1 MTQDRFPLAF
11 STLGC
16 PDWNFDHAAAQ
27 AAQHG
32 YQALEVRVYNG
43 DIIPADLS
51 AGERTAIRKS
61 LSAHGITIV
70 GLGASTRFAYAD
82 ADTRA
87 ANVADLVKYLEL
99 AADLNVPMVRTF
111 GSPGEIDISMQDAIN
126 YVADALNQV
135 APTAERLGVDVILET
150 HDAFCKG
157 VDVAAT
163 LAQVD
168 SKAVGAVWDVHH
180 PFRMG
185 EDIETTWRVL
195 GPRVKHVHIKDAR
208 LRPDG
213 SWQLVLLGEGEVPC
227 RRGGRTARPRG
238 LPGLYQRGMGK
249 EVASGDRGAGNR
261 AAPTRRGA
269 ARVVRRTAR
278 PHRLSLDRGIEAAS
292 PLTSV
297 APTLPSCAF
306 DRVVFPY

>member
-16 PDWNFDHAAAQ
+16 PGWSFDHAAAQ

-32 YQALEVRVYNG
+32 YRGLEVRVYNG

-51 AGERTAIRKS
+51 TSERAAIRKS
-61 LSAHGITIV
+61 LSTHGIEIV
-70 GLGASTRFAYAD
+70 GLGASTRFAYGD
-82 ADTRA
+82 ATLRRD
-87 ANVADLVKYLEL
+87 NVADLVRYLEL

-111 GSPGEIDISMQDAIN
+111 GSPGEIDIPMHDAID
-126 YVADALNQV
+126 YVAEALNQA
-135 APTAERLGVDVILET
+135 APAAERLGVDIILET

-157 VDVAAT
+157 VDVAAA

-180 PFRMG
+180 PYRMG

-208 LRPDG
+208 RRADG

-227 RRGGRTARPRG
+227 RQVIELLDRVG
-238 LPGLYQRGMGK
+238 YQGYVSVEWEK
-249 EVASGDRGAGNR
+249 KWHPEIEEPEVALPQHAEVLR
-261 AAPTRRGA
+261 AWFA
-269 ARVVRRTAR
+269 ALPA
-278 PHRLSLDRGIEAAS
+278 HAA
-292 PLTSV
+292 
-297 APTLPSCAF
+297 
-306 DRVVFPY
+306 